1 MSTKH
6 SEQYERGLELLRRID
21 GAAGEAVVNVLGKA
35 FPDLAEIMV
44 SHAFGE
50 VYSRP
55 GLSLRDRELITLG
68 ALAALGN
75 ARPQLKVH
83 LHAALNVGLTED
95 EIRELMLHISVYAGY
110 PAALNGLFAAQEVFE
125 EREEEG

>member
-1 MSTKH
+1 MSNEH
-6 SEQYERGLELLRRID
+6 SERYERGLELLKRID

-35 FPDLAEIMV
+35 FPDLAELMV
-44 SHAFGE
+44 SYGFGD

-83 LHAALNVGLTED
+83 LHAALNVGLTQD
-95 EIRELMLHISVYAGY
+95 EIRELMLHISLYAGF
-110 PAALNGLFAAQEVFE
+110 PAALNGLFAAQEVFS